1 MWSRRRRSCAT
12 KQTRRASD
20 HIEKLAGQCLVRG
33 AERIEVVA
41 GGACQKKSRIEAQAS
56 NDDDDQIA
64 RRVILLFW
72 MGGACQKRSRIAA
85 QASNDDDDQIARRSR
100 KRWPAST
107 STWSKDRRSGGNV
120 MRTTTRPKHWP
131 SYAPGDTRFAGRR
144 HFAGVEGT

>member
-85 QASNDDDDQIARRSR
+85 QASNDDDQIARRSR
-100 KRWPAST
+100 KRWPASS

-144 HFAGVEGT
+144 HFVGVEGT